1 MIFKSIRLKNIRS
14 YKEVE
19 IKFPDGAVLLAGDVG
34 SGKTSVLLAIEYA
47 LFGLQPGQRGASL
60 LANGEEYGEV
70 SLEIDI
76 DGTKVVI
83 DRGLKR
89 NVNSINQDFAAI
101 TINDLRFESSV
112 TEVKLKIL
120 ELLNYPIDFVRK
132 NNLVYRYTVYTPQ
145 EEMKQIIFEDT
156 EVRLD
161 VLRHVFGI
169 DKYKRIQDNGQRI
182 INWIREESRALQI
195 ESALLDVKKNDLDS
209 NIKLIKILDSKI
221 ITKEKEI
228 NQSKT
233 AREVQQKEVESLVQ
247 LVTEKE
253 VFKKEIEKS
262 AIMAGNKQEQISRII
277 KDLKEIDEII
287 GDAKIQP
294 EYAKISTIV
303 EQILKIRKTIE
314 LLDKEYLNLSSKN
327 KSLDILKQQEI
338 TKKNRVFQ
346 MGFCPTCLQD
356 VPEVHKHNIMNATET
371 RIKDIE
377 KDKLVLSSEIT
388 RIETELKKQKENLK
402 LIEHERITIEI
413 QNVKQENIDKY
424 IKKKE
429 ELLKLKESLDKDA
442 VLINEHIDS
451 LKKSSLE
458 YTKFENLLKVKK
470 EELSKLIE
478 NEQKMEIELA
488 EIRKEIELI
497 NREISKLQKEIYI
510 GEQSRSKLIN
520 MLNIENWLSNNFSN
534 LIKFTEKNI
543 LIALR
548 KEFTKIFNK
557 WFSML
562 TTDSFEVY
570 LDETFSPVIVH
581 NEFELDYSFLSGGE
595 RTAVALAYRL
605 ALNQLINSILSKIKT
620 QDIIILDEPTEG
632 FSEQQLDKMRD
643 MLQEMHLKQLL
654 IVSHETKME
663 GFVDH
668 VIRFR
673 KINGIS
679 TVIAENSQQEP
690 LQRDNNRNI

>member
-1 MIFKSIRLKNIRS
+1 MIFKNIRLKNIRS
-14 YKEVE
+14 YKETE
-19 IKFPDGAVLLAGDVG
+19 IAFPEGAVLLAGDVG
-34 SGKTSVLLAIEYA
+34 SGKTTVLLAIEYA
-47 LFGLQPGQRGASL
+47 LFGLQPGQRGSSL
-60 LANGEEYGEV
+60 LSNGEEYGEV

-89 NVNSINQDFAAI
+89 NVKSINQDFAAI
-101 TINDLRFESSV
+101 TINDIRFESSV
-112 TEVKLKIL
+112 TEVKQKII

-145 EEMKQIIFEDT
+145 EEMKQIIIEDT

-169 DKYKRIQDNGQRI
+169 DKYKRIQDNAQRI
-182 INWIREESRALQI
+182 IMWIREESRTLQI
-195 ESALLDVKKNDLDS
+195 ESALLDVKRNELDS
-209 NIKLIKILDSKI
+209 NFKFIKILESKTSIKEEEIKQSKI
-221 ITKEKEI
+221 SREI
-228 NQSKT
+228 
-233 AREVQQKEVESLVQ
+233 QQKEVDSLIQ

-253 VFKKEIEKS
+253 NFKKEIEKS
-262 AIMAGNKQEQISRII
+262 MIMHSNKQEQISRIL
-277 KDLKEIDEII
+277 KDIKEIDDSI
-287 GDAKIQP
+287 GSIKIQP
-294 EYAKISTIV
+294 KYVPINIIL
-303 EQILKIRKTIE
+303 EQISKIKKTIE
-314 LLDKEYLNLSSKN
+314 LLDKEYLDLNSKN
-327 KSLDILKQQEI
+327 NSLDILKNQELS
-338 TKKNRVFQ
+338 KKSRVFQ
-346 MGFCPTCLQD
+346 MNFCPTCLQD
-356 VPEVHKHNIMNATET
+356 VPEVHKHNIMNATEAS
-371 RIKDIE
+371 IKEIE
-377 KDKLVLSSEIT
+377 KSKLALASEMS
-388 RIETELKKQKENLK
+388 RIETELNKQKENLK
-402 LIEHERITIEI
+402 LAEHERITIEI

-429 ELLKLKESLDKDA
+429 ELLKNKESIEKDLT
-442 VLINEHIDS
+442 LINEHIDS
-451 LKKSSLE
+451 LKKHSLE
-458 YTKFENLLKVKK
+458 YTKFENLLKIKK
-470 EELSKLIE
+470 EELSKILE
-478 NEQKMEIELA
+478 TEQKKEIEFA

-497 NREISKLQKEIYI
+497 NKEINKLEKEIYI
-510 GEQSRSKLIN
+510 GERSRQKLIS
-520 MLNIENWLSNNFSN
+520 MLDIENWLSNNFSN

-570 LDETFSPVIVH
+570 LDENFSPVIVH
-581 NEFELDYSFLSGGE
+581 NEFELDYQFLSGGE

-620 QDIIILDEPTEG
+620 QDVIILDEPTEG
-632 FSEQQLDKMRD
+632 FSEQQLDKVRD

-654 IVSHETKME
+654 IVSHESKME

-673 KINGIS
+673 KVNGVS
-679 TVIAENSQQEP
+679 TVLQE
-690 LQRDNNRNI
+690 DEKAS